1 MIVDEITRDD
11 VIAVLD
17 HVQATCAL
25 NNDYCQSCPYA
36 DHDDHNACCIGS
48 APYTWNLDKI
58 GGDNDE

>member
-11 VIAVLD
+11 VITVLD

-36 DHDDHNACCIGS
+36 DHDNHNDCCIAS
-48 APYTWNLDKI
+48 APFVWNLNKI
-58 GGDNDE
+58 GGDYDE